1 MILCY
6 LTFIEMGGKHKL
18 RLSSVKHH
26 ARKRK
31 EVKLTKQKLL
41 ATAIITLLDATN
53 ISSFL
58 ITLPLSAFTCGMT
71 RSLFHLHDSL
81 KMCGGISNWQVVEAT
96 AERLTLVKIKLIPS
110 PCVAMSVQIYPSFEY
125 CATVDGYK
133 FCLPGENNCSLVFSV
148 DRLISLVTIIG
159 SYHLCKGNDFPEV
172 VSHNKGNF

>member
-1 MILCY
+1 
-6 LTFIEMGGKHKL
+6 MGGKHKL

-58 ITLPLSAFTCGMT
+58 ITLPLSAFICG
-71 RSLFHLHDSL
+71 SLFHLHDRL

-96 AERLTLVKIKLIPS
+96 AECLTLVKMKLIPS
-110 PCVAMSVQIYPSFEY
+110 PCVAMSVQVYPSFEY
-125 CATVDGYK
+125 CATVDGCK

-148 DRLISLVTIIG
+148 DRLISLVTIICRFL
-159 SYHLCKGNDFPEV
+159 SLM
-172 VSHNKGNF
+172 